1 MKHLSI
7 CSSFFLLFIY
17 PLMAQHSAELDKR
30 NGFKDIKLG
39 TLIDSVK
46 GYSFKNDITNK
57 DGQLSK
63 IYTVNH
69 NDYKKIGEV
78 DVDHIELTAYKGFIY
93 CIKVST
99 TKDTRLMKGMEM
111 ALGKSEWDLRNE
123 QYFWKGTNLLL
134 TFKSVEK
141 DKIELTY
148 TYYPIL
154 QKMKEDKKKEVE
166 DIADDF

>member
-7 CSSFFLLFIY
+7 NTALFLFLSTPLF
-17 PLMAQHSAELDKR
+17 AQHSTELDKR

-39 TLIDSVK
+39 TPVDSIK
-46 GYSFKNDITNK
+46 GIAFKEDITNK
-57 DGQLSK
+57 EGQISK
-63 IYTVNH
+63 VYKVDYP
-69 NDYKKIGEV
+69 DYKKIGEV
-78 DVDHIELTAYKGFIY
+78 AVEDLELTAYKGSIY
-93 CIKVST
+93 LIKVIAV
-99 TKDTRLMKGMEM
+99 KDTRLMKGMEL

-123 QYFWKGTNLLL
+123 QYFWKGKNLTL

-141 DKIELTY
+141 DKIELLY
-148 TYYPIL
+148 TSFPVL

>member
-7 CSSFFLLFIY
+7 YTVLCLL
-17 PLMAQHSAELDKR
+17 LSTSLLAQHSAELDKR

-39 TLIDSVK
+39 AVVDSIK
-46 GYSFKNDITNK
+46 GISFKEEITNK

-63 IYTVNH
+63 VYKVDNP
-69 NDYKKIGEV
+69 NYKKIGEV
-78 DVDHIELTAYKGFIY
+78 VVEDLELTAYKGSIY
-93 CIKVST
+93 LIKVIAV
-99 TKDTRLMKGMEM
+99 KDTRLMKGMEL

-123 QYFWKGTNLLL
+123 QYFWKGQNLTL

-141 DKIELTY
+141 DKIELLY
-148 TYYPIL
+148 TSFPIL